1 MCRLRLSGAARSKQT
16 ADKYVIIPPTPPP
29 QAPKKAIF
37 KNAAHKGP
45 LAQNKRPTSASLS
58 PPPPHPPNT
67 QESNLPKCSRYERR
81 NARSVPA
88 PGKSRLA
95 ITVTITACRVKSKNV
110 ANVSYL
116 PRFLASPNL
125 SRRGPDPAGSGK
137 HCKIVPV
144 NEPACRVLGFCDF

>member
-1 MCRLRLSGAARSKQT
+1 MLQAQLVPTSSEWRRSLKT
-16 ADKYVIIPPTPPP
+16 NGREVRHYAPHPTPP
-29 QAPKKAIF
+29 
-37 KNAAHKGP
+37 
-45 LAQNKRPTSASLS
+45 
-58 PPPPHPPNT
+58 PPNT
-67 QESNLPKCSRYERR
+67 QESNLPKRSKYERR

-88 PGKSRLA
+88 PGKSGQA
-95 ITVTITACRVKSKNV
+95 IRVTITACRVKSKNV

-144 NEPACRVLGFCDF
+144 NEPACRVRPRKSGILEFWNNSRVQSGILEIWNS

>member
-1 MCRLRLSGAARSKQT
+1 MA
-16 ADKYVIIPPTPPP
+16 I
-29 QAPKKAIF
+29 KAF
-37 KNAAHKGP
+37 GGS
-45 LAQNKRPTSASLS
+45 NKRPTSTSLC
-58 PPPPHPPNT
+58 PPPHPPPNT
-67 QESNLPKCSRYERR
+67 QESNLPKRSKYERR

-88 PGKSRLA
+88 PGKSRQA

-144 NEPACRVLGFCDF
+144 NEPACWVLDFGFWILGFGFWVLGFWVLDFGFWILGFRDLGFRF

>member
-16 ADKYVIIPPTPPP
+16 ADKYVIIPPP
-29 QAPKKAIF
+29 QTPKKAIF

-67 QESNLPKCSRYERR
+67 QESNLPKRSRYERR

-144 NEPACRVLGFCDF
+144 NEPACRV

>member
-1 MCRLRLSGAARSKQT
+1 MA
-16 ADKYVIIPPTPPP
+16 
-29 QAPKKAIF
+29 
-37 KNAAHKGP
+37 P
-45 LAQNKRPTSASLS
+45 LAQNKRPTKYVIIPPH
-58 PPPPHPPNT
+58 PPPPPKHPRKQSSKTQHIRARSLKTNGRQVRHYPPHPPTPPNT
-67 QESNLPKCSRYERR
+67 QESNLPKRSRYERR

-144 NEPACRVLGFCDF
+144 NEPACRV